1 MRSTDALCTTQG
13 NISVTRVV
21 KESALNLMYLASGFD
36 SYNWNYKKTLPMCP
50 LGVYKFSSG
59 VGLDQVKW
67 CTERLMLYKLYLHV
81 IFLNKCRC
89 RMLTRL
95 DAGLKGM
102 AIHIT
107 DCLLWVHAT
116 FFHSLSM
123 DMTME
128 ELIEQIFFH
137 QFFHSHVHSCQTCN
151 HKIINFESNMWWAK
165 WWSDL
170 LGACPIH

>member
-21 KESALNLMYLASGFD
+21 KESALNIMSIDTLLHDLMYLASGFD
-36 SYNWNYKKTLPMCP
+36 SYKWNYSKTLPTCP
-50 LGVYKFSSG
+50 LGMYKFSSG

-89 RMLTRL
+89 TMLTRL

-107 DCLLWVHAT
+107 DGLQWVHAT
-116 FFHSLSM
+116 
-123 DMTME
+123 
-128 ELIEQIFFH
+128 
-137 QFFHSHVHSCQTCN
+137 FFHSHVHSCQTCN
-151 HKIINFESNMWWAK
+151 QEIINFESNMWWAK